1 MNSIKYIADESHY
14 KDVLS
19 LVGKAKRTVWIGTA
33 DIKDLY
39 VDDKPVL
46 DAFDFRFARR
56 FSIPVRLSFAR

>member
-46 DAFDFRFARR
+46 GAFDFRSARR